1 MLLGIPLPI
10 LAQSP
15 GQNYVLT
22 ETMLRSDGTTKV
34 SSVQYCDGLGRPD
47 IYVTDGRSTNGTTA
61 YTLTQYLFP
70 NIVFRKWLPGVGG
83 NTLDWKSPED
93 IMSLSKETNKDDS
106 PFESY
111 RYDVLD
117 RPMSTIGTG
126 QRWHKDD
133 KKVCIMRYINRG
145 CYEAD
150 KIARKYIVR
159 NAGSTLSGDGI
170 WEEGALS
177 IKSATDEDGKT
188 TMTFTDIADKFKKLG
203 IWGGERHYGI
213 YIRTALSEADLSAQS
228 WSKILTRIAVEGGMN
243 PEDLHNGAISVG
255 GLKNIPLF
263 KKTTPGYQ
271 HHILYRIKTYKQ

>member
-1 MLLGIPLPI
+1 MMRKFRQFSCLMLLCFPLPI

-93 IMSLSKETNKDDS
+93 IMRLSKETNKDDS

-177 IKSATDEDGKT
+177 IESVTDEDGKT
-188 TMTFTDIADKFKKLG
+188 TMTFTDMYGNTVLERKVVDKGKFCDT
-203 IWGGERHYGI
+203 Y
-213 YIRTALSEADLSAQS
+213 YSEFSINL
-228 WSKILTRIAVEGGMN
+228 
-243 PEDLHNGAISVG
+243 
-255 GLKNIPLF
+255 
-263 KKTTPGYQ
+263 
-271 HHILYRIKTYKQ
+271 